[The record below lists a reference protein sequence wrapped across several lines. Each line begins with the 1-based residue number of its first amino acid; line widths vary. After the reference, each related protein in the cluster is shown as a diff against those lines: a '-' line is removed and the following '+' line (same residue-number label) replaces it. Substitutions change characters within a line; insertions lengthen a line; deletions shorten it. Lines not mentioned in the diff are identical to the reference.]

1 MPDQTDHSANPL
13 TLHATTIALGE
24 TGILLRGPSG
34 AGKSDLAF
42 RLMQGRWQAQLVAD
56 DQSLITREGDALYAS
71 APPVL
76 SGLLELRG
84 LGLLQVTPLARVR
97 LHLVIDLVPRDHVP
111 RIPDS
116 AGISLCGLP
125 LPCLSLHA
133 FDATAPDKVGLAAVL
148 IPAHGFPGDDGIIGR
163 I

>member
-1 MPDQTDHSANPL
+1 MSAQHDQQTGPL
-13 TLHATTIALGE
+13 SQHATCIALGE
-24 TGILLRGPSG
+24 TGILLRGGSG

-42 RLMQGRWQAQLVAD
+42 RLMQGRWQAKLVAD
-56 DQSLITREGDALYAS
+56 DQTLVTREGDALWAS

-97 LHLVIDLVPRDHVP
+97 LQLVVELVPRDHVP
-111 RIPDS
+111 RIPEP
-116 AGISLCGLP
+116 AAISLCGLS
-125 LPCLSLHA
+125 LPRLSLHA
-133 FDATAPDKVGLAAVL
+133 FDVTAPDKVGLAAVL
-148 IPAHGFPGDDGIIGR
+148 IPAHGFPGDDGVIGR